1 MAVLVLAVLMGI
13 ALFSLLRPNSAE
25 DDSAGV
31 TPVQPSLAVQV
42 IAPTSQTLT
51 TTIAAVGDIVAWQDV
66 SVGTELDGYRVETV
80 HVDVGDTVRQGQL
93 LATLAADSIR
103 ADVAQARAALA
114 EAQAVLAE
122 AAADVQRARSL
133 QGSGSLSEQQIH
145 RYATAEATARARRDL
160 AQAQLDSHR
169 LRLEQSKI
177 VAPDDG
183 IIATRATS
191 AGAVVD
197 SSRELFRL
205 IRQGRLEWRAEVASV
220 ELGRLRPGQ
229 IASVRLPSGQTLEGR
244 VRVVAPLVESATRN
258 GLAYVDLPK
267 NEAARAGMYARGSFE
282 LDRRKV
288 MTLPRSAVHIR
299 DGVGYV
305 HHVDEQGRIAES
317 TVALGQQTREYIE
330 IVSGLEPDVRVV
342 ASGGAFL
349 GHGDMVQ
356 IIEQETVDLS
366 SSAMEKF
373 SMTDAAAVRQ
383 P

>member
-1 MAVLVLAVLMGI
+1 MMKLSRKHKKMAVLVLAVLMGI

-267 NEAARAGMYARGSFE
+267 T
-282 LDRRKV
+282 K
-288 MTLPRSAVHIR
+288 LP
-299 DGVGYV
+299 
-305 HHVDEQGRIAES
+305 
-317 TVALGQQTREYIE
+317 GQVCT
-330 IVSGLEPDVRVV
+330 RVV
-342 ASGGAFL
+342 R
-349 GHGDMVQ
+349 
-356 IIEQETVDLS
+356 S
-366 SSAMEKF
+366 SL
-373 SMTDAAAVRQ
+373 TGVRS
-383 P
+383 